1 MEMFLMCL
9 CISVFGLGVAAAA
22 FGTATRSESPD
33 SAVKPELP
41 LVKAVAPAHFFSD
54 HVAAPPPVPPV
65 VQPWQVP
72 IEVLLLQLE
81 NHVRLEQAA
90 AESFVEFPTHA
101 LLHSKTTSRFMN

>member
-22 FGTATRSESPD
+22 FGAATRSESPH
-33 SAVKPELP
+33 SAAQPELP
-41 LVKAVAPAHFFSD
+41 LVKATAPAHFFSD
-54 HVAAPPPVPPV
+54 HVAPPPVPPV

>member
-1 MEMFLMCL
+1 
-9 CISVFGLGVAAAA
+9 
-22 FGTATRSESPD
+22 
-33 SAVKPELP
+33 
-41 LVKAVAPAHFFSD
+41 
-54 HVAAPPPVPPV
+54 VAAPPPVPPV

-90 AESFVEFPTHA
+90 AESFVEFPTYA